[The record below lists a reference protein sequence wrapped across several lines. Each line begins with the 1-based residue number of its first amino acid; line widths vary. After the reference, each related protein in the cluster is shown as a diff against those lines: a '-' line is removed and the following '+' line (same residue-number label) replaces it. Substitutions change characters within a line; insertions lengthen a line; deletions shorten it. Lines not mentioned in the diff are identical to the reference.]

1 LEEIIETG
9 MVLCLFHKKLKK
21 IHKKFKKFKKRPV
34 PPLGGFAE
42 FGGFSNPR
50 NNIILELFE
59 SFNF

>member
-1 LEEIIETG
+1 MDGWPLEEIIETG

-21 IHKKFKKFKKRPV
+21 IHKKFKKRPV

-42 FGGFSNPR
+42 FGGFSN
-50 NNIILELFE
+50 NIILELFE